1 MKLYNSPRSRW
12 IGGLVIILII
22 YTLFYVY
29 FVDNDVRWI
38 PRKIRHVIKFGS
50 TIAVYFVGTAHLGQL
65 KDKWMSHLWHLI
77 HISLLGFITLV
88 GLYDW
93 TFGMVSQQI
102 KDMTWTMQEFLIS
115 PVLYVGMG
123 ILNNRLNAGSDTP
136 KPTA

>member
-1 MKLYNSPRSRW
+1 MKLYKTPRSRW
-12 IGGLVIILII
+12 IGGLAIILVI
-22 YTLFYVY
+22 YTLFYIY
-29 FVDNDVRWI
+29 FVDGDVLWI
-38 PRKIRHVIKFGS
+38 PRKIRHVIKFAT
-50 TIAVYFVGTAHLGQL
+50 TIAVYLVGTAHLGEL

-123 ILNNRLNAGSDTP
+123 IINNRLKAEAAAS
-136 KPTA
+136 KPA